1 MLEKISQADME
12 EGEGQDLATTV
23 LTCEGDLRDP
33 GFPGRLRSLVLRLRE
48 LISDEEQPLWVKKV
62 EPWNSVRVTFTLP
75 RDAALR
81 LRQLAQ
87 RGDQALREL
96 GILSVQVEGD
106 QIISLTLAGRYG
118 EPPKEI
124 IIQKAAE
131 EGGEQGLP
139 ASPHVPGVPSS
150 SPALA
155 AAASSRAGS
164 SSTTTTP
171 AEPPSIQA
179 RSPAFAAAA
188 ATSTSGSSGS
198 AFRSPNVVA
207 PPPREPL
214 PFLSSGSSRLV
225 RPSAKT
231 RPPFPFASMTHSMKQ
246 NSAAAAAAAAA
257 ATTTSGSRFP
267 FSPSPPL
274 AAALGAAQ
282 RLGNATR
289 GNVALSSPLLVNLLQ
304 SETGSGSPQKTMMP
318 PPLDTGQ
325 PTKRKRRPP
334 KGSRGKEGCSPP
346 GSPSSPPPV
355 SPSCDGTNIL
365 GSRGFP
371 LSSHIPTSPPHATP
385 PTATVSVAPPS
396 PPTAAESRTTTHLI
410 NPFTGHL
417 EPMPSDEEDDE
428 PAVRDLETS
437 ESSENGGHS
446 ERSLSDGSTGG
457 KDPGNPSSDT
467 DSGIG
472 KSSSSQSSNDPE
484 PPPREEVSRVSL
496 PPTEGEKLKLRLK
509 LDSKKSCPVKP
520 EIEASPPPSPQGE
533 PPRVPPLH
541 ISLRGPNVA
550 VVVSPRKPEA
560 APKKRSPRSPRS
572 SNGAEGGGA
581 SNDTRRGY
589 RGARARAD
597 KGAERMRELS
607 LLSGGIVTRVPV
619 SVPVSMSPTVV
630 LTPLQLQHPMGAG
643 GTRRT
648 LPSPSSSSSS
658 PSSSSP
664 SSASSSSCAQSTKPH
679 WSATSLGP
687 EADSSVSDGSS
698 PLRDRPDLPHALR
711 SADHDTGA
719 ATLATT
725 TTTAATTVA
734 VPPPQ
739 AGNNEPATNSALG
752 ALECHTTPHRTALRP
767 GSVPT
772 PETNGVLH
780 IDEEEQRSPSPCRAS
795 PSSLAKTTMT
805 VATTS
810 AIEKKPLANCIEGPI
825 TNHVGSTK
833 GDEVD
838 ELREMA
844 ERRLSPTPMARII
857 SLDAVATKKATFGG
871 PVFEVSDVDVP
882 AALKL
887 GGLVGGNHRMPLL
900 IPTGGGG
907 TFRGDVVLR
916 QEYAAAAH
924 HHPHHHFHCTT
935 ANSVL
940 KPGIVRVNRLRFG
953 AGFAAATAAS
963 TVAATGTTQ
972 PRVETTASNV
982 AVKTNGIASSS
993 PLQNECDSTID
1004 AESSL
1009 DSDDLVPNGPSTT
1022 TSLVAAGSLSASA
1035 TSQTL
1040 SAASAIV
1047 SRSDGFSELPLSRGL
1062 CDSATNGSVDFVA
1075 VVGSDNGVTTTGRAE
1090 ENGEGVS
1097 PDSNHEPLPRDPLG
1111 PSDTDGDK
1119 SGDEEEASSA
1129 LSEERGSSV
1138 SPPSEDPCSNI
1149 PPDRP
1154 SSASLPPAAPSPLP
1168 PPPSSSPET
1177 TAVVVASSQ
1186 SMATPSEAAAPSSL
1200 CVMASSIS
1208 SSSSSSIPS
1217 SSCSSAT
1224 TWDSTRLMTTSD
1236 VAEAMPRTQPQPAG
1250 SLVDV
1255 PSSTLQVPGGQMIS
1269 PSMWS
1274 TAGSSSSSSGAGSD
1288 PQQRLTFIFKGNLT
1302 AATTS
1307 SSSSPTSCH
1316 PVLALPASS
1325 GSGVPKTVPIKLLA
1339 LPSGTSGLTLKSS
1352 LAELISSPATQVGSP
1367 RSASSRSVSPPIRLV
1382 VSKMAP
1388 TVKGT
1393 GLSNTARAVPSPTG
1407 PPLSTSSP
1415 SLVNMVVKSVMA
1427 AAVTSAMTTTAHLPA
1442 TMTSAEA
1449 APTSMLSSTAPSSA
1463 NVSLPVAPDERQPV
1477 VSGVCEVSGEEGAPV
1492 EVDSREATCA
1502 MAATPSVVVTEADTR
1517 GGATAAASA
1526 EVVPAAVAEP
1536 GSSGGGECGDADK
1549 SHLERLASPTLLSG
1563 VCADLAEDGE
1573 LAVLSPSVIANHI
1586 GSPQLP
1592 DSLSTLLDMAID
1604 PPDDDDDDESELASN
1619 RDSPLPVSLLLT
1631 NHKDSEEE
1639 PQMREHEADLE
1650 LLRTCPEA
1658 SVVCAPGDDLGD
1670 DGRLR
1675 NQRRRT
1681 AQVPSPAAAE
1691 EGESDHSSEE
1701 EMSLSELAHKS
1712 RVRPPRPQ
1720 RQGKENEALTTV
1732 ATAAD
1737 SPAPT
1742 TRREDG
1748 GPGRPRRL
1756 TAAGSSE
1763 SKAARS
1769 RLGQQQAMA
1778 SQQSQALSSPSPVA
1792 TVASLPA
1799 EEALRRNADRSRRS
1813 PATMP
1818 VGRDHRSPPRL
1829 PNQRNFRRDS
1839 EVRDDDAVVVM
1850 KRKTRASGPS
1860 TDPQQEAAAPNKRR
1874 RYSKDSHR

>member
-87 RGDQALREL
+87 RGDRALREL

-131 EGGEQGLP
+131 EGEQGSP
-139 ASPHVPGVPSS
+139 TSPHMSGVPS

-164 SSTTTTP
+164 STALP

-188 ATSTSGSSGS
+188 AASTSGSGS

-225 RPSAKT
+225 RPSTKT

-246 NSAAAAAAAAA
+246 NSAAAAA

-282 RLGNATR
+282 RLGSATR

-304 SETGSGSPQKTMMP
+304 SETGSGGPQKTMMP

-346 GSPSSPPPV
+346 GSPSSPPPT
-355 SPSCDGTNIL
+355 SPSCDAINIL
-365 GSRGFP
+365 SGRGFP
-371 LSSHIPTSPPHATP
+371 LSSHIPASPPRMAP

-396 PPTAAESRTTTHLI
+396 PPAAAESRTTTHLI

-428 PAVRDLETS
+428 PVVRDLETS

-446 ERSLSDGSTGG
+446 ERSLSDGSSGG

-509 LDSKKSCPVKP
+509 LDSKRSCPVKP
-520 EIEASPPPSPQGE
+520 EVEASPPPSPQGE

-572 SNGAEGGGA
+572 SNSAESSGGGDA
-581 SNDTRRGY
+581 RRAC
-589 RGARARAD
+589 RGARARGD
-597 KGAERMRELS
+597 KAAERMRELS
-607 LLSGGIVTRVPV
+607 LLSGGGIVR
-619 SVPVSMSPTVV
+619 VPVSMSPTVV
-630 LTPLQLQHPMGAG
+630 LTPLQLQHPLGAG

-664 SSASSSSCAQSTKPH
+664 SSASPSSCAQSTKPH

-719 ATLATT
+719 VTPATTMTT
-725 TTTAATTVA
+725 TTVTA
-734 VPPPQ
+734 PPRQ
-739 AGNNEPATNSALG
+739 AGNGEPAANSALG

-767 GSVPT
+767 RSVPT

-780 IDEEEQRSPSPCRAS
+780 TDEEEQRSPSPCRAS
-795 PSSLAKTTMT
+795 PSSLAKMTMAT
-805 VATTS
+805 TTS
-810 AIEKKPLANCIEGPI
+810 AIEKKPLANCLEGPI

-833 GDEVD
+833 GDGVD

-857 SLDAVATKKATFGG
+857 SLDAVAAKKTAFGG

-907 TFRGDVVLR
+907 GGATFRGDVVLR
-916 QEYAAAAH
+916 QEYATT
-924 HHPHHHFHCTT
+924 HHPHHHHFHCTT

-940 KPGIVRVNRLRFG
+940 KPGIVRMNRLRFG
-953 AGFAAATAAS
+953 AGFAAATAA
-963 TVAATGTTQ
+963 VAAAAAATTQ
-972 PRVETTASNV
+972 ARVETTASV
-982 AVKTNGIASSS
+982 AVKSNGIASS

-1009 DSDDLVPNGPSTT
+1009 DSDDLISNGPSSTT
-1022 TSLVAAGSLSASA
+1022 PVSLVAASSLSASA
-1035 TSQTL
+1035 TPQTL

-1047 SRSDGFSELPLSRGL
+1047 SRSDGFSELPMSRGR
-1062 CDSATNGSVDFVA
+1062 CDSATNGSADFVA
-1075 VVGSDNGVTTTGRAE
+1075 AVSSDNGVTTTGRAE
-1090 ENGEGVS
+1090 ENGVS
-1097 PDSNHEPLPRDPLG
+1097 PDSNHELLPRDPLG

-1119 SGDEEEASSA
+1119 SGDDEEASSA
-1129 LSEERGSSV
+1129 LSEERGSSI

-1154 SSASLPPAAPSPLP
+1154 SSAPLPPAAPSPLP

-1200 CVMASSIS
+1200 SAGALVASSIS
-1208 SSSSSSIPS
+1208 SSSSSTPS
-1217 SSCSSAT
+1217 SSCSSPT
-1224 TWDSTRLMTTSD
+1224 TWGSTRPTSANA
-1236 VAEAMPRTQPQPAG
+1236 AEAMPRMQPSPSEPASG
-1250 SLVDV
+1250 VAEV

-1274 TAGSSSSSSGAGSD
+1274 TAGSSGTSSD

-1302 AATTS
+1302 AATTA

-1316 PVLALPASS
+1316 PVLALPAGPSS
-1325 GSGVPKTVPIKLLA
+1325 IPKTVPIKLLA
-1339 LPSGTSGLTLKSS
+1339 LPSGTSGLALKSS
-1352 LAELISSPATQVGSP
+1352 LAELISSPASQNGS
-1367 RSASSRSVSPPIRLV
+1367 RSSVASGSVSPPIRLV
-1382 VSKMAP
+1382 VSKIPP
-1388 TVKGT
+1388 TVKGASLGSPAAT
-1393 GLSNTARAVPSPTG
+1393 GGTARAVQPPAAPPS
-1407 PPLSTSSP
+1407 STSSP
-1415 SLVNMVVKSVMA
+1415 SLVNMVMKSVMA
-1427 AAVTSAMTTTAHLPA
+1427 TASATTVVAQSPLE
-1442 TMTSAEA
+1442 TSAEA
-1449 APTSMLSSTAPSSA
+1449 SPSSVLSSTASFEPSV
-1463 NVSLPVAPDERQPV
+1463 NVPALMLPEERQPV
-1477 VSGVCEVSGEEGAPV
+1477 VSGVSEVRGEVPV
-1492 EVDSREATCA
+1492 EPDSQEAAACA
-1502 MAATPSVVVTEADTR
+1502 MAATSSVVVTEADT
-1517 GGATAAASA
+1517 GGADASA
-1526 EVVPAAVAEP
+1526 EVMVGVSEAV
-1536 GSSGGGECGDADK
+1536 GKGECGGAEK
-1549 SHLERLASPTLLSG
+1549 SQLSAGMERLSSPTLLPG
-1563 VCADLAEDGE
+1563 DCTDMAEDSGSE
-1573 LAVLSPSVIANHI
+1573 LAVLSPTVIANHI

-1604 PPDDDDDDESELASN
+1604 PPDDDDESEPASN
-1619 RDSPLPVSLLLT
+1619 RASPVPVSLLLT

-1639 PQMREHEADLE
+1639 PVPEHEADLE

-1658 SVVCAPGDDLGD
+1658 SVCAPGDELGD

-1675 NQRRRT
+1675 NQRRRA
-1681 AQVPSPAAAE
+1681 AQVPSPATVE

-1720 RQGKENEALTTV
+1720 RHGKENEAL
-1732 ATAAD
+1732 ATAAAAAAD

-1756 TAAGSSE
+1756 TAAGSGE
-1763 SKAARS
+1763 AKAARS

-1778 SQQSQALSSPSPVA
+1778 SQQSQALSSPSPMA
-1792 TVASLPA
+1792 AVASLPA

-1818 VGRDHRSPPRL
+1818 AGRDHRSPPRL

>member
-1 MLEKISQADME
+1 M
-12 EGEGQDLATTV
+12 
-23 LTCEGDLRDP
+23 
-33 GFPGRLRSLVLRLRE
+33 
-48 LISDEEQPLWVKKV
+48 
-62 EPWNSVRVTFTLP
+62 
-75 RDAALR
+75 
-81 LRQLAQ
+81 
-87 RGDQALREL
+87 
-96 GILSVQVEGD
+96 
-106 QIISLTLAGRYG
+106 
-118 EPPKEI
+118 
-124 IIQKAAE
+124 
-131 EGGEQGLP
+131 
-139 ASPHVPGVPSS
+139 
-150 SPALA
+150 
-155 AAASSRAGS
+155 
-164 SSTTTTP
+164 
-171 AEPPSIQA
+171 
-179 RSPAFAAAA
+179 
-188 ATSTSGSSGS
+188 
-198 AFRSPNVVA
+198 
-207 PPPREPL
+207 
-214 PFLSSGSSRLV
+214 
-225 RPSAKT
+225 
-231 RPPFPFASMTHSMKQ
+231 
-246 NSAAAAAAAAA
+246 
-257 ATTTSGSRFP
+257 
-267 FSPSPPL
+267 
-274 AAALGAAQ
+274 
-282 RLGNATR
+282 
-289 GNVALSSPLLVNLLQ
+289 
-304 SETGSGSPQKTMMP
+304 
-318 PPLDTGQ
+318 
-325 PTKRKRRPP
+325 
-334 KGSRGKEGCSPP
+334 
-346 GSPSSPPPV
+346 
-355 SPSCDGTNIL
+355 
-365 GSRGFP
+365 
-371 LSSHIPTSPPHATP
+371 
-385 PTATVSVAPPS
+385 
-396 PPTAAESRTTTHLI
+396 
-410 NPFTGHL
+410 
-417 EPMPSDEEDDE
+417 
-428 PAVRDLETS
+428 
-437 ESSENGGHS
+437 
-446 ERSLSDGSTGG
+446 
-457 KDPGNPSSDT
+457 
-467 DSGIG
+467 
-472 KSSSSQSSNDPE
+472 
-484 PPPREEVSRVSL
+484 SL

-509 LDSKKSCPVKP
+509 LDSKRTCPVKT
-520 EIEASPPPSPQGE
+520 EIEASSPPSPQGE

-560 APKKRSPRSPRS
+560 VPKKRPPRSPRS
-572 SNGAEGGGA
+572 SNGAESGGGG
-581 SNDTRRGY
+581 NDARRGY

-597 KGAERMRELS
+597 KGAERTRELS
-607 LLSGGIVTRVPV
+607 LLSGGGIVR
-619 SVPVSMSPTVV
+619 VPVSMSPTVV

-643 GTRRT
+643 STRRT

-664 SSASSSSCAQSTKPH
+664 SSASSSCAQSTKPH

-711 SADHDTGA
+711 SADNDSVA
-719 ATLATT
+719 ATSATT
-725 TTTAATTVA
+725 MTVATTVA
-734 VPPPQ
+734 IPPRQ

-752 ALECHTTPHRTALRP
+752 ALECHTTPHRTTPRP
-767 GSVPT
+767 RSVPT

-780 IDEEEQRSPSPCRAS
+780 TDEEEQRSPSPCRAS
-795 PSSLAKTTMT
+795 PSSLAKTMTT
-805 VATTS
+805 VAMTS
-810 AIEKKPLANCIEGPI
+810 AIEKKPLANCVDGPI
-825 TNHVGSTK
+825 ANHIGSTK
-833 GDEVD
+833 GDGVD

-900 IPTGGGG
+900 ISTGGGGG
-907 TFRGDVVLR
+907 TFRGDVMLR
-916 QEYAAAAH
+916 QEYAAATH

-940 KPGIVRVNRLRFG
+940 KPGIVRMNRLRFG
-953 AGFAAATAAS
+953 AGFAATTAAS
-963 TVAATGTTQ
+963 AVPATGTLQ
-972 PRVETTASNV
+972 PRVEALASSV
-982 AVKTNGIASSS
+982 AAKTNGIASSS

-1022 TSLVAAGSLSASA
+1022 SLGAAASLSASA

-1097 PDSNHEPLPRDPLG
+1097 PDSNHEPLPRDLLG

-1119 SGDEEEASSA
+1119 SGEEEEASSA

-1154 SSASLPPAAPSPLP
+1154 SSASLPPAAPSPLSP
-1168 PPPSSSPET
+1168 PLSSSPGT

-1186 SMATPSEAAAPSSL
+1186 SMATPSEAVVTPSLTAEAAVVVSST
-1200 CVMASSIS
+1200 SSCS
-1208 SSSSSSIPS
+1208 SSFTLPS
-1217 SSCSSAT
+1217 SSCSSST
-1224 TWDSTRLMTTSD
+1224 TWDSSRPTTISGM
-1236 VAEAMPRTQPQPAG
+1236 AEVMPRTQPQPTC
-1250 SLVDV
+1250 SLADV

-1274 TAGSSSSSSGAGSD
+1274 TAGSSSSSGGASND

-1302 AATTS
+1302 ASTTAS
-1307 SSSSPTSCH
+1307 SSSSTSGH

-1325 GSGVPKTVPIKLLA
+1325 GSGGPKPVPIKLLA
-1339 LPSGTSGLTLKSS
+1339 LPSGASGLALNSS
-1352 LAELISSPATQVGSP
+1352 LAELISSPATQGGSS
-1367 RSASSRSVSPPIRLV
+1367 RLAATRSVSPPIRLV
-1382 VSKMAP
+1382 VSKMAS
-1388 TVKGT
+1388 TAKGA
-1393 GLSNTARAVPSPTG
+1393 GNTTKAVHSPTG
-1407 PPLSTSSP
+1407 TSLLTSSP
-1415 SLVNMVVKSVMA
+1415 SMANMVMKSVMST
-1427 AAVTSAMTTTAHLPA
+1427 AVTAMTTVAHSPVV
-1442 TMTSAEA
+1442 TTGAEA
-1449 APTSMLSSTAPSSA
+1449 TLPLMSSGTAPLSV
-1463 NVSLPVAPDERQPV
+1463 NVSLPVLPEERQPV
-1477 VSGVCEVSGEEGAPV
+1477 VSGVCESPAEA
-1492 EVDSREATCA
+1492 EVPIKPDSREATCA
-1502 MAATPSVVVTEADTR
+1502 MAGTSSVVVTEADTR
-1517 GGATAAASA
+1517 GGVAAALSA
-1526 EVVPAAVAEP
+1526 EVVPTTLSEA
-1536 GSSGGGECGDADK
+1536 GSNGKGECGGAEK
-1549 SHLERLASPTLLSG
+1549 GPLSAERLASPTLLSG

-1619 RDSPLPVSLLLT
+1619 RDSPLAVSLLLT

-1639 PQMREHEADLE
+1639 PHMREHEADLE

-1658 SVVCAPGDDLGD
+1658 SVVCVPGDELGD

-1675 NQRRRT
+1675 NQRRRA
-1681 AQVPSPAAAE
+1681 AQGE

-1712 RVRPPRPQ
+1712 RVRPSRPQ
-1720 RQGKENEALTTV
+1720 RHGKENEVLAAAV
-1732 ATAAD
+1732 AAAD
-1737 SPAPT
+1737 SPAPS

-1756 TAAGSSE
+1756 TAAGSGE
-1763 SKAARS
+1763 SKAVRS

-1778 SQQSQALSSPSPVA
+1778 SQLAQALLSPSPVA
-1792 TVASLPA
+1792 TASIPA

>member
-23 LTCEGDLRDP
+23 LTCEGDLHDP
-33 GFPGRLRSLVLRLRE
+33 GFPGRLQSLVLRLRE

-87 RGDQALREL
+87 RGDRALREL

-131 EGGEQGLP
+131 EGSEQGSQ

-150 SPALA
+150 SPALS

-164 SSTTTTP
+164 SSATTTP

-246 NSAAAAAAAAA
+246 NSAAAAAAAV

-304 SETGSGSPQKTMMP
+304 SETGSSGPQKTMMP

-325 PTKRKRRPP
+325 PTKRKRRPT
-334 KGSRGKEGCSPP
+334 KSSRGKEGCSPP
-346 GSPSSPPPV
+346 GSPASPPPM
-355 SPSCDGTNIL
+355 SPSCDIANVL
-365 GSRGFP
+365 GSRSYP
-371 LSSHIPTSPPHATP
+371 LSSHIPASPPRAAP
-385 PTATVSVAPPS
+385 ATATVSVAPPS
-396 PPTAAESRTTTHLI
+396 PPAAVESRTTTHLI

-446 ERSLSDGSTGG
+446 ERSLSDGSSGG

-472 KSSSSQSSNDPE
+472 KSTSSQSSNDPE
-484 PPPREEVSRVSL
+484 PPIREEVSRVSL

-509 LDSKKSCPVKP
+509 LDSKRTCPVKT
-520 EIEASPPPSPQGE
+520 EIETSSPPSPQGE

-560 APKKRSPRSPRS
+560 VPKKRPPRSPRS
-572 SNGAEGGGA
+572 SNGAE
-581 SNDTRRGY
+581 S
-589 RGARARAD
+589 
-597 KGAERMRELS
+597 
-607 LLSGGIVTRVPV
+607 
-619 SVPVSMSPTVV
+619 
-630 LTPLQLQHPMGAG
+630 
-643 GTRRT
+643 
-648 LPSPSSSSSS
+648 
-658 PSSSSP
+658 
-664 SSASSSSCAQSTKPH
+664 
-679 WSATSLGP
+679 

-711 SADHDTGA
+711 SADNDSVA
-719 ATLATT
+719 ATSATT
-725 TTTAATTVA
+725 MTVATTVA
-734 VPPPQ
+734 IPPRQ

-752 ALECHTTPHRTALRP
+752 ALECHTTPHRTTPRP
-767 GSVPT
+767 RNVPT

-780 IDEEEQRSPSPCRAS
+780 TDEEEQRSPSPCRAS
-795 PSSLAKTTMT
+795 PSSLAKTMTT
-805 VATTS
+805 VAMTS
-810 AIEKKPLANCIEGPI
+810 AIEKKPLANCVDGPI
-825 TNHVGSTK
+825 ANHIGSTK
-833 GDEVD
+833 GDGVD

-900 IPTGGGG
+900 ISTGGGGG
-907 TFRGDVVLR
+907 TFRGDVMLR
-916 QEYAAAAH
+916 QEYAAATH

-940 KPGIVRVNRLRFG
+940 KPGIVRMNRLRFG
-953 AGFAAATAAS
+953 AGFAATTAAS
-963 TVAATGTTQ
+963 AVPATGTLQ
-972 PRVETTASNV
+972 PRVEALASSV
-982 AVKTNGIASSS
+982 AAKTNGIASSS

-1022 TSLVAAGSLSASA
+1022 SLVAAASLSASA

-1075 VVGSDNGVTTTGRAE
+1075 VVGSDNGVTTTQRAE

-1097 PDSNHEPLPRDPLG
+1097 PDSNHEPLPRDLLG

-1119 SGDEEEASSA
+1119 SGEEEEASSA

-1154 SSASLPPAAPSPLP
+1154 SSASLPPAAPSPLSP
-1168 PPPSSSPET
+1168 PLSSSPGT

-1186 SMATPSEAAAPSSL
+1186 SMATPSEAVVTPSLTAEAAVVVSST
-1200 CVMASSIS
+1200 SSCS
-1208 SSSSSSIPS
+1208 SSFTLPS
-1217 SSCSSAT
+1217 SSCSSST
-1224 TWDSTRLMTTSD
+1224 TWDSSRPTTISGM
-1236 VAEAMPRTQPQPAG
+1236 AEVMPRTQPQPTC
-1250 SLVDV
+1250 SLADV
-1255 PSSTLQVPGGQMIS
+1255 PSSTLQVPRGQMIS

-1274 TAGSSSSSSGAGSD
+1274 TAGSSSSSGGASND

-1302 AATTS
+1302 ASTTAS
-1307 SSSSPTSCH
+1307 SSSSTSGH

-1325 GSGVPKTVPIKLLA
+1325 GSGGPKPVPIKLLA
-1339 LPSGTSGLTLKSS
+1339 LPSGASGLPLNSS
-1352 LAELISSPATQVGSP
+1352 LAELISSPATQGGLVTFGSHQVRVTADSTRRLQDGINSQGCWQHNQGSAFAHWYFVVDLQPIHGKHGHEVGDVHCSN
-1367 RSASSRSVSPPIRLV
+1367 SNDDG
-1382 VSKMAP
+1382 
-1388 TVKGT
+1388 GT
-1393 GLSNTARAVPSPTG
+1393 LA
-1407 PPLSTSSP
+1407 
-1415 SLVNMVVKSVMA
+1415 
-1427 AAVTSAMTTTAHLPA
+1427 
-1442 TMTSAEA
+1442 
-1449 APTSMLSSTAPSSA
+1449 
-1463 NVSLPVAPDERQPV
+1463 
-1477 VSGVCEVSGEEGAPV
+1477 
-1492 EVDSREATCA
+1492 
-1502 MAATPSVVVTEADTR
+1502 
-1517 GGATAAASA
+1517 
-1526 EVVPAAVAEP
+1526 
-1536 GSSGGGECGDADK
+1536 CGD
-1549 SHLERLASPTLLSG
+1549 
-1563 VCADLAEDGE
+1563 
-1573 LAVLSPSVIANHI
+1573 
-1586 GSPQLP
+1586 
-1592 DSLSTLLDMAID
+1592 
-1604 PPDDDDDDESELASN
+1604 N
-1619 RDSPLPVSLLLT
+1619 R
-1631 NHKDSEEE
+1631 
-1639 PQMREHEADLE
+1639 
-1650 LLRTCPEA
+1650 C
-1658 SVVCAPGDDLGD
+1658 
-1670 DGRLR
+1670 
-1675 NQRRRT
+1675 
-1681 AQVPSPAAAE
+1681 
-1691 EGESDHSSEE
+1691 
-1701 EMSLSELAHKS
+1701 
-1712 RVRPPRPQ
+1712 
-1720 RQGKENEALTTV
+1720 
-1732 ATAAD
+1732 
-1737 SPAPT
+1737 
-1742 TRREDG
+1742 
-1748 GPGRPRRL
+1748 
-1756 TAAGSSE
+1756 
-1763 SKAARS
+1763 
-1769 RLGQQQAMA
+1769 
-1778 SQQSQALSSPSPVA
+1778 
-1792 TVASLPA
+1792 
-1799 EEALRRNADRSRRS
+1799 
-1813 PATMP
+1813 
-1818 VGRDHRSPPRL
+1818 
-1829 PNQRNFRRDS
+1829 
-1839 EVRDDDAVVVM
+1839 
-1850 KRKTRASGPS
+1850 
-1860 TDPQQEAAAPNKRR
+1860 
-1874 RYSKDSHR
+1874 

>member
-1 MLEKISQADME
+1 ME

-33 GFPGRLRSLVLRLRE
+33 GFPGRLRSLVLRLQE

-87 RGDQALREL
+87 RGDRALREL

-131 EGGEQGLP
+131 EGGEQGSP

-164 SSTTTTP
+164 SSATTTP

-188 ATSTSGSSGS
+188 ASSTSGSSGS

-225 RPSAKT
+225 RTSAKT

-257 ATTTSGSRFP
+257 ATTTSGSRFS

-304 SETGSGSPQKTMMP
+304 SETGSGGPQKTMMP

-346 GSPSSPPPV
+346 GSPSSPPPT
-355 SPSCDGTNIL
+355 SPSCDVANVL

-371 LSSHIPTSPPHATP
+371 LSSHIPASPPRAAP

-396 PPTAAESRTTTHLI
+396 PPAAVESRTTTHLI

-428 PAVRDLETS
+428 PAVRDMETS

-484 PPPREEVSRVSL
+484 PPLREEVSRVSL

-509 LDSKKSCPVKP
+509 LDSKRTCPMKT
-520 EIEASPPPSPQGE
+520 EIEASPPVSPQGE

-560 APKKRSPRSPRS
+560 VPKKRSPRSPRS
-572 SNGAEGGGA
+572 SNGAEGGGGGSDA
-581 SNDTRRGY
+581 RRAY

-597 KGAERMRELS
+597 KGAERTRELS
-607 LLSGGIVTRVPV
+607 LLSGGGIVR
-619 SVPVSMSPTVV
+619 VPVSMSPTVV
-630 LTPLQLQHPMGAG
+630 LTPLQLQHPMGAS

-664 SSASSSSCAQSTKPH
+664 SSASSSSCAQSTKPR

-719 ATLATT
+719 ATSATT
-725 TTTAATTVA
+725 TTAVTTVA
-734 VPPPQ
+734 VPPRQ
-739 AGNNEPATNSALG
+739 AGNNEPAANSALG
-752 ALECHTTPHRTALRP
+752 ALECHTTPHRTAPRP
-767 GSVPT
+767 GSIST

-780 IDEEEQRSPSPCRAS
+780 TDEEEQRSPSPCRAS
-795 PSSLAKTTMT
+795 PSSLAKTMTT
-805 VATTS
+805 VAMTS
-810 AIEKKPLANCIEGPI
+810 AIEKKPLANCVEGPI

-833 GDEVD
+833 GDGVD

-844 ERRLSPTPMARII
+844 ERRPSPTPMARII

-900 IPTGGGG
+900 ISTGGGG
-907 TFRGDVVLR
+907 GGTTFRGDVMLR
-916 QEYAAAAH
+916 QEYAAATH

-940 KPGIVRVNRLRFG
+940 KPGIVRMNRLRFG
-953 AGFAAATAAS
+953 AGFAATTAAS
-963 TVAATGTTQ
+963 AVAATGTTQ
-972 PRVETTASNV
+972 PRVEATASSV
-982 AVKTNGIASSS
+982 AAKTNGIVSSS

-1022 TSLVAAGSLSASA
+1022 TSLVAAASLSASA

-1062 CDSATNGSVDFVA
+1062 CDSATNGSADFVA
-1075 VVGSDNGVTTTGRAE
+1075 VVGSDNGVMTTGRAE

-1129 LSEERGSSV
+1129 LSEERGSSA

-1168 PPPSSSPET
+1168 PPPSSSPQT

-1186 SMATPSEAAAPSSL
+1186 SMATPSEAAAPPSL
-1200 CVMASSIS
+1200 TVGAAVVASSIS
-1208 SSSSSSIPS
+1208 SSSSILPS
-1217 SSCSSAT
+1217 SSCSSPT
-1224 TWDSTRLMTTSD
+1224 TWDSPRLATTSD
-1236 VAEAMPRTQPQPAG
+1236 VTEAMPRTQPQPGG
-1250 SLVDV
+1250 SLEDL

-1274 TAGSSSSSSGAGSD
+1274 TAGSSSSSGGASND

-1302 AATTS
+1302 ASTTA
-1307 SSSSPTSCH
+1307 SSSSPTSGH

-1325 GSGVPKTVPIKLLA
+1325 GSGGPKTVPIKLLA
-1339 LPSGTSGLTLKSS
+1339 LPSGASGLALKSS
-1352 LAELISSPATQVGSP
+1352 LAELISSPATQGG
-1367 RSASSRSVSPPIRLV
+1367 SSRLAASRSGSPPIRLV

-1388 TVKGT
+1388 TLKGA
-1393 GLSNTARAVPSPTG
+1393 GNTARTVQSPTST
-1407 PPLSTSSP
+1407 PLLTSSP
-1415 SLVNMVVKSVMA
+1415 SLVNMVMKSVMA
-1427 AAVTSAMTTTAHLPA
+1427 TAVTATTTVVHSPA
-1442 TMTSAEA
+1442 VTTGAEA
-1449 APTSMLSSTAPSSA
+1449 ALALVPSGTAPLSVNA
-1463 NVSLPVAPDERQPV
+1463 PLPALPEERQPV
-1477 VSGVCEVSGEEGAPV
+1477 VSGVCELLGEEAPIKP
-1492 EVDSREATCA
+1492 DSREATCA

-1517 GGATAAASA
+1517 GVAAALSA
-1526 EVVPAAVAEP
+1526 EVVPTAVSEA
-1536 GSSGGGECGDADK
+1536 GSSGRGECGGAEK
-1549 SHLERLASPTLLSG
+1549 GPLLVERLASPTLLSG
-1563 VCADLAEDGE
+1563 VCADLAEDSE

-1619 RDSPLPVSLLLT
+1619 RDSPLAMSLLLT

-1639 PQMREHEADLE
+1639 PHMREHDADLE

-1658 SVVCAPGDDLGD
+1658 SVVCVPGDELGD

-1675 NQRRRT
+1675 NQRRRA
-1681 AQVPSPAAAE
+1681 AQVPSPAAVE

-1720 RQGKENEALTTV
+1720 RQGKENEVLV
-1732 ATAAD
+1732 ASVAAVD

-1756 TAAGSSE
+1756 TAVGSGE

-1778 SQQSQALSSPSPVA
+1778 SQQSQALLSPSPVA

>member
-1 MLEKISQADME
+1 ME

-87 RGDQALREL
+87 RGDRALREL

-131 EGGEQGLP
+131 EGEQGSP
-139 ASPHVPGVPSS
+139 ASPHVSGVPS

-164 SSTTTTP
+164 STSMP

-188 ATSTSGSSGS
+188 ATSTSGSGS

-225 RPSAKT
+225 RPSTKT

-246 NSAAAAAAAAA
+246 NSAAAAA

-304 SETGSGSPQKTMMP
+304 SETGSGGPQKTMMP

-346 GSPSSPPPV
+346 GSPSSPPPT
-355 SPSCDGTNIL
+355 SPSCDAINIL
-365 GSRGFP
+365 SGRGFP
-371 LSSHIPTSPPHATP
+371 LSSHIPASPPRMAP

-396 PPTAAESRTTTHLI
+396 PPAAAESRTTTHLI

-428 PAVRDLETS
+428 PVVRDLETS

-484 PPPREEVSRVSL
+484 PPPREEVSRVSV

-509 LDSKKSCPVKP
+509 LDSKRSCPVKP
-520 EIEASPPPSPQGE
+520 EVEASPPPSPQGE

-572 SNGAEGGGA
+572 SNSAEGSGGGDA
-581 SNDTRRGY
+581 RRGC
-589 RGARARAD
+589 RGARARGD
-597 KGAERMRELS
+597 KAAERMRELS
-607 LLSGGIVTRVPV
+607 LLSGGGIVR
-619 SVPVSMSPTVV
+619 VPVSMSPTVV
-630 LTPLQLQHPMGAG
+630 LTPLQLQHPLGAG

-719 ATLATT
+719 ATPATMMT
-725 TTTAATTVA
+725 TTVA
-734 VPPPQ
+734 VPPRQ
-739 AGNNEPATNSALG
+739 AGNGEPAANSALG

-780 IDEEEQRSPSPCRAS
+780 TDEEEQRSPSPCRAS
-795 PSSLAKTTMT
+795 PSSLAKTTT
-805 VATTS
+805 AATTS
-810 AIEKKPLANCIEGPI
+810 AIEKKPLANCLEGPT

-833 GDEVD
+833 GDGVD

-857 SLDAVATKKATFGG
+857 SLDAVAAKKAAFGG

-907 TFRGDVVLR
+907 GGASFRGDMVLR
-916 QEYAAAAH
+916 QEYATAH
-924 HHPHHHFHCTT
+924 HQHHHHFHCTT

-940 KPGIVRVNRLRFG
+940 KPGIVRMNRLRFG
-953 AGFAAATAAS
+953 AGFAAATAA
-963 TVAATGTTQ
+963 VAAAAAGTTQ
-972 PRVETTASNV
+972 ARVETTASV
-982 AVKTNGIASSS
+982 AVKTNGIASS

-1009 DSDDLVPNGPSTT
+1009 DSDDLVSNGPSSTT
-1022 TSLVAAGSLSASA
+1022 SVSLVAASSLSASA

-1047 SRSDGFSELPLSRGL
+1047 SRSDGFSELPMSRGM
-1062 CDSATNGSVDFVA
+1062 CDSATNGSADFVA
-1075 VVGSDNGVTTTGRAE
+1075 AVSSDNGVTTTGRAE
-1090 ENGEGVS
+1090 ENGDGVS
-1097 PDSNHEPLPRDPLG
+1097 PDSNHELLPRDPLG

-1119 SGDEEEASSA
+1119 SGDDEEASSA
-1129 LSEERGSSV
+1129 LSEERGKLV
-1138 SPPSEDPCSNI
+1138 S
-1149 PPDRP
+1149 R
-1154 SSASLPPAAPSPLP
+1154 
-1168 PPPSSSPET
+1168 
-1177 TAVVVASSQ
+1177 
-1186 SMATPSEAAAPSSL
+1186 
-1200 CVMASSIS
+1200 
-1208 SSSSSSIPS
+1208 
-1217 SSCSSAT
+1217 
-1224 TWDSTRLMTTSD
+1224 RRSD
-1236 VAEAMPRTQPQPAG
+1236 H
-1250 SLVDV
+1250 
-1255 PSSTLQVPGGQMIS
+1255 
-1269 PSMWS
+1269 
-1274 TAGSSSSSSGAGSD
+1274 
-1288 PQQRLTFIFKGNLT
+1288 QRL
-1302 AATTS
+1302 S
-1307 SSSSPTSCH
+1307 R
-1316 PVLALPASS
+1316 
-1325 GSGVPKTVPIKLLA
+1325 LL
-1339 LPSGTSGLTLKSS
+1339 
-1352 LAELISSPATQVGSP
+1352 
-1367 RSASSRSVSPPIRLV
+1367 
-1382 VSKMAP
+1382 
-1388 TVKGT
+1388 
-1393 GLSNTARAVPSPTG
+1393 
-1407 PPLSTSSP
+1407 
-1415 SLVNMVVKSVMA
+1415 
-1427 AAVTSAMTTTAHLPA
+1427 
-1442 TMTSAEA
+1442 
-1449 APTSMLSSTAPSSA
+1449 
-1463 NVSLPVAPDERQPV
+1463 
-1477 VSGVCEVSGEEGAPV
+1477 
-1492 EVDSREATCA
+1492 
-1502 MAATPSVVVTEADTR
+1502 
-1517 GGATAAASA
+1517 
-1526 EVVPAAVAEP
+1526 
-1536 GSSGGGECGDADK
+1536 
-1549 SHLERLASPTLLSG
+1549 LERLDIL
-1563 VCADLAEDGE
+1563 
-1573 LAVLSPSVIANHI
+1573 
-1586 GSPQLP
+1586 
-1592 DSLSTLLDMAID
+1592 
-1604 PPDDDDDDESELASN
+1604 
-1619 RDSPLPVSLLLT
+1619 
-1631 NHKDSEEE
+1631 
-1639 PQMREHEADLE
+1639 
-1650 LLRTCPEA
+1650 
-1658 SVVCAPGDDLGD
+1658 
-1670 DGRLR
+1670 
-1675 NQRRRT
+1675 
-1681 AQVPSPAAAE
+1681 
-1691 EGESDHSSEE
+1691 
-1701 EMSLSELAHKS
+1701 
-1712 RVRPPRPQ
+1712 
-1720 RQGKENEALTTV
+1720 
-1732 ATAAD
+1732 
-1737 SPAPT
+1737 
-1742 TRREDG
+1742 
-1748 GPGRPRRL
+1748 
-1756 TAAGSSE
+1756 
-1763 SKAARS
+1763 
-1769 RLGQQQAMA
+1769 
-1778 SQQSQALSSPSPVA
+1778 
-1792 TVASLPA
+1792 
-1799 EEALRRNADRSRRS
+1799 
-1813 PATMP
+1813 
-1818 VGRDHRSPPRL
+1818 
-1829 PNQRNFRRDS
+1829 
-1839 EVRDDDAVVVM
+1839 
-1850 KRKTRASGPS
+1850 
-1860 TDPQQEAAAPNKRR
+1860 
-1874 RYSKDSHR
+1874 